1 MILKNNEE
9 KRSTLWR
16 TVLTV
21 STVLI
26 IIVAVFFIVRLFVG
40 NPLKGTWVSE
50 DSGAVL
56 GILDDGE
63 LKMSGTGDGGS
74 EEISATCVVDTR
86 EKILTVH
93 TDFGTSEGVLSGSYD
108 YNLEQDILTLTER
121 EYGDQLVFIRR

>member
-56 GILDDGE
+56 EILDDGE
-63 LKMSGTGDGGS
+63 LKMSGTGDGRDFSDLRGGHKGKDS
-74 EEISATCVVDTR
+74 YGPYR
-86 EKILTVH
+86 FR
-93 TDFGTSEGVLSGSYD
+93 DFGGRTVR
-108 YNLEQDILTLTER
+108 IL
-121 EYGDQLVFIRR
+121 